1 MAEVAGL
8 ILAVIQITSKC
19 ASLAYDYGKNVKHAK
34 DDCARIT
41 KELENFKGVLEQLE
55 NLALRAKESGAPCKI
70 LKPVLVSVL
79 PLYSP
84 SGVSLLI

>member
-19 ASLAYDYGKNVKHAK
+19 ASLASDYGRDFKHAQ

-41 KELENFKGVLEQLE
+41 KELEDFKGVLKQLE
-55 NLALRAKESGAPCKI
+55 NLALRAKESEASCK
-70 LKPVLVSVL
+70 LRKPVLNGVLALYPVSEF
-79 PLYSP
+79 
-84 SGVSLLI
+84 LLLL